1 MMEEKQMWN
10 MLKGIKKF
18 TPKSELDKTIG
29 APLFQLEERPAYYY
43 GAGIV
48 VYYTSKCF
56 RVEGIQRVEYGVP
69 GEYAVGIYH
78 FSNAAALKAGLGLNA
93 FDADDVVPLKEDI
106 IDGAVSYHSTYNEI
120 WKWAQKNRSD
130 YQTEGVTQ
138 ELVNGKMV
146 FKYSFITYG
155 QFDFFFYEKS
165 KRTKLTGFQFVFS
178 E

>member
-1 MMEEKQMWN
+1 MWN
-10 MLKGIKKF
+10 MLKGVKKF
-18 TPKSELDKTIG
+18 TPKSELDKIIG
-29 APLFQLEERPAYYY
+29 TPLFQLENRPVYYY
-43 GAGIV
+43 GNGIA
-48 VYYTSKCF
+48 VYFSSQCF
-56 RVEGIQRVEYGVP
+56 RVEGIQRVEYGAL

-78 FSNAAALKAGLGLNA
+78 FSDVTALKTGLGLNV
-93 FDADDVVPLKEDI
+93 FGADDVAPLKDDI
-106 IDGAVSYHSTYNEI
+106 IDGAVSYRSTYNEI

-155 QFDFFFYEKS
+155 QFEFFCYEKS